1 MLQGVKQVAVE
12 GLLYSNFSLQSWY
25 VRIEDSG
32 KLDVLDWESEGHQA
46 ILTTNWQVLQF
57 FGSGNF
63 DHEADT
69 RETALVLVLPRP
81 EEGIA
86 HSIFPEGALFHN
98 KNNSYIELY
107 PYK

>member
-1 MLQGVKQVAVE
+1 MLQEVIQVAAE

-32 KLDVLDWESEGHQA
+32 RLDVLDCESEGHQA
-46 ILTTNWQVLQF
+46 ILTTNWHVLQF
-57 FGSGNF
+57 FGSGSF

-69 RETALVLVLPRP
+69 RETALVLFLPRP

-86 HSIFPEGALFHN
+86 YISLREGA
-98 KNNSYIELY
+98 
-107 PYK
+107 